1 MVVDHNHIVSSCSY
15 FYLLSHSY
23 SPPQTYLRG
32 QTVTGFSWC
41 WPGFPMKKTIY
52 SFISGK
58 YMIICF
64 NHIGQKCALGN
75 VTVICNM
82 RPVQVQNWVASQCC
96 ESSIGQR
103 LNRQLIGEHGGLLA
117 CFITVTTTAK

>member
-1 MVVDHNHIVSSCSY
+1 
-15 FYLLSHSY
+15 
-23 SPPQTYLRG
+23 
-32 QTVTGFSWC
+32 
-41 WPGFPMKKTIY
+41 
-52 SFISGK
+52 
-58 YMIICF
+58 MIICF
-64 NHIGQKCALGN
+64 NHIGQKYALGN
-75 VTVICNM
+75 VTVICKM